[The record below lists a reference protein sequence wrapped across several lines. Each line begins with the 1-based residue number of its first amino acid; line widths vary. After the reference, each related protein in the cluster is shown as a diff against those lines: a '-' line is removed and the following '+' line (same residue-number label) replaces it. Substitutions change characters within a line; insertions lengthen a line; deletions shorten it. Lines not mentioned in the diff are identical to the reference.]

1 MTDQDPIV
9 VDFVVICGGFWGRV
23 LGLLPGAALCCM
35 LVIMTAVLIVVNI
48 TVAF

>member
-9 VDFVVICGGFWGRV
+9 VDFVVNCGGLWARD
-23 LGLLPGAALCCM
+23 LGHLPGAAFCCM